1 MSDSFGKQVEQWIAS
16 AMPVTK
22 GGPGSGRHADATK
35 KHTQEVNRLYGMGDY
50 YHSLGKGAEFGRAL
64 DLHNIAAEKNR
75 KASLAYAEGSPHADL
90 LSTEARQ
97 SSERANNASK
107 ELQGGF
113 SKADSLSKVRK
124 GGQGS
129 GRYPKGQHAEV
140 ATRLR
145 QIAEKAKA
153 NDWNSPRT
161 TSRLNTDALGR
172 TYRPQYGSTA
182 KGLVRIANYHIG
194 TLATKL
200 ANDIESDTSK
210 PISQHI
216 AEIRDQASKMFSD
229 ASWNSS
235 VDNYS
240 TAQDLREKAE
250 ILGKLAGLVEQEFP
264 ATPETIDPQKFMD
277 EHFIF
282 ANVGFK
288 KGGAG
293 SGRFPKGSGDNES
306 VSMGETPA
314 NTVTTNPERKSKM
327 TNNIEKAAQEWV
339 SEILKGGEGSG
350 RYPKGSGGGYTVND
364 IATSASGTPATIAY
378 GSSEEIAEAADE
390 HATLAGECR
399 AKAGALL
406 GEAQKASGVDKAL
419 LDQAVKEYGKAAR
432 LHSIASQLVAVAFE
446 ATQND
451 TDGEEYSQDTL
462 DALNDA
468 ENASYEAMDATNKA
482 ITFHC
487 AYDDSELPDLW
498 NQGDK
503 IGEIQQ
509 VREAAENYIKAGF
522 EKSKVAKGGE
532 GSGRYPKGYTSSD
545 YSRHGG
551 MAKPSDP
558 MKSPKRLT
566 ADEQVDLA
574 RSLEKM
580 FDAEMKK
587 GGGKTEQSHS
597 HLIHLANGIASAY
610 SEAAKAARKEER
622 FAYEKQARNWRD
634 RADNLSVRMH
644 ASGHNGQYQEPFVS
658 PKVTSYKKSSVDPKA
673 VEALMEEA
681 DQLETRAV
689 ELAEMGLLDAS
700 ADYCREAADCF
711 DVIVELF
718 KPTGDGEA
726 IGEASAF
733 AMNLR
738 ASANALLRLRDE
750 VTRPSMEFNIGKG
763 GAGSGEHEGH
773 PFRGNRFTVGHAEKQ
788 AMYHDVRSGTENFH
802 HGEHLDAANSH
813 IKAAESAMKAGDF
826 SVARSHYNE
835 AAYHASQATH
845 QLRDASYPHTNDKL
859 AAKANDLYYKAHK
872 AGDAA
877 GKASKSG
884 GDVRRHERQGNFLQ
898 RTASRFSSTGR
909 HLRAT
914 AKADA
919 QTAHG
924 HKDKVTK
931 QNEATQTTRSVTQD
945 PTLRPRTPKI
955 STRYRRANAPTS
967 ASDDVYNLT
976 PRRRA

>member
-1 MSDSFGKQVEQWIAS
+1 
-16 AMPVTK
+16 
-22 GGPGSGRHADATK
+22 
-35 KHTQEVNRLYGMGDY
+35 
-50 YHSLGKGAEFGRAL
+50 
-64 DLHNIAAEKNR
+64 
-75 KASLAYAEGSPHADL
+75 
-90 LSTEARQ
+90 
-97 SSERANNASK
+97 
-107 ELQGGF
+107 
-113 SKADSLSKVRK
+113 
-124 GGQGS
+124 
-129 GRYPKGQHAEV
+129 
-140 ATRLR
+140 
-145 QIAEKAKA
+145 
-153 NDWNSPRT
+153 
-161 TSRLNTDALGR
+161 
-172 TYRPQYGSTA
+172 
-182 KGLVRIANYHIG
+182 
-194 TLATKL
+194 
-200 ANDIESDTSK
+200 
-210 PISQHI
+210 
-216 AEIRDQASKMFSD
+216 
-229 ASWNSS
+229 
-235 VDNYS
+235 
-240 TAQDLREKAE
+240 
-250 ILGKLAGLVEQEFP
+250 
-264 ATPETIDPQKFMD
+264 
-277 EHFIF
+277 
-282 ANVGFK
+282 
-288 KGGAG
+288 
-293 SGRFPKGSGDNES
+293 
-306 VSMGETPA
+306 
-314 NTVTTNPERKSKM
+314 M

-339 SEILKGGEGSG
+339 SEILKGGPGSG
-350 RYPKGSGGGYTVND
+350 RYPKGSGNGTSASEPVRRGGGYTVDD
-364 IATSASGTPATIAY
+364 IAMSASMQPSAIQY
-378 GSSEEIAEAADE
+378 GQEPEIEKASDEHLQLSEECKAKADQIEAESKNDSGADRAIAVAAVDAYRNAAELHERACQLAAVALTTLEDNDDDDFDKVEASEEAIRDAVGASEEAEAA
-390 HATLAGECR
+390 TN
-399 AKAGALL
+399 
-406 GEAQKASGVDKAL
+406 EAIV
-419 LDQAVKEYGKAAR
+419 
-432 LHSIASQLVAVAFE
+432 LHSA
-446 ATQND
+446 
-451 TDGEEYSQDTL
+451 L
-462 DALNDA
+462 D
-468 ENASYEAMDATNKA
+468 YRAMPEQWEG
-482 ITFHC
+482 
-487 AYDDSELPDLW
+487 DDEKGAD
-498 NQGDK
+498 
-503 IGEIQQ
+503 IQE
-509 VREAAENYIKAGF
+509 RRDAAEKFYQVGLG
-522 EKSKVAKGGE
+522 KSKVAKGGE
-532 GSGRYPKGYTSSD
+532 GSGRYPKGSGD
-545 YSRHGG
+545 YSRHAG
-551 MAKPSDP
+551 MAKQNDP

-580 FDAEMKK
+580 FDAEMRQ

-597 HLIHLANGIASAY
+597 HLIHLANGIATAY
-610 SEAAKAARKEER
+610 SEAAKSARKEER

-634 RADNLSVRMH
+634 RADKLSVRMH
-644 ASGHNGQYQEPFVS
+644 ASGHNGQYQEPYVM

-718 KPTGDGEA
+718 KPTGNGEA

-738 ASANALLRLRDE
+738 ASADALLRLRDE
-750 VTRPSMEFNIGKG
+750 VTRPSMEFNVGKG

-788 AMYHDVRSGTENFH
+788 AMYHDVRSGTEDFH

-877 GKASKSG
+877 GKAGKSS

-919 QTAHG
+919 QVAHG